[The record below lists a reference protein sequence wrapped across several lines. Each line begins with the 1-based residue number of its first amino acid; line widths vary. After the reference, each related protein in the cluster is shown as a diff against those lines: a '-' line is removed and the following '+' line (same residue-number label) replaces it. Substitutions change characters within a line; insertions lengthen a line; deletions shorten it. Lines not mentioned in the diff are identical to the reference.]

1 MNVEGTRPLAGQ
13 WAVVTG
19 ASKGIGFGIAG
30 ELVAAGASVVLV
42 ARGREAMDAAV
53 AELGGRTAG
62 EQSVIGLTADT
73 GDTASIGDLFAAIR
87 ERVPALNV
95 MVANAGSGF
104 LKPFLELTPEDWDGI
119 MALNLTGTFR
129 CCQEAARMMVEA
141 KGANRSIVVVSSIR
155 GLGVRPGLVPY
166 AVSKAGVN
174 QFVRSTAYELAAE
187 GIRVNAVSPGITVT
201 PLATEENPELLV
213 ERTRSVPM
221 GRAGTPADVAAAV
234 AYLCDPASSFVTG
247 TNLVVDGGESLW

>member
-1 MNVEGTRPLAGQ
+1 VDGNRALAGQ

-42 ARGREAMDAAV
+42 ARGREALDAAT

-62 EQSVIGLTADT
+62 DQSVIGLAADT
-73 GDTASIGDLFAAIR
+73 SDPDSIDALFGAIR
-87 ERVPALNV
+87 ERAPVLNL

-104 LKPFLELTPEDWDGI
+104 LKPFLELTPADWDGI

-129 CCQEAARMMVEA
+129 SCQEAARMMVEA
-141 KGANRSIVVVSSIR
+141 PEGANRSIVVVSSIR
-155 GLGVRPGLVPY
+155 GLGVRPGLVAY

-174 QFVRSTAYELAAE
+174 QFVRSTAYELAAH

-213 ERTRSVPM
+213 ERTKSVPM

-234 AYLCDPASSFVTG
+234 AYLCDPASAFVTG
-247 TNLVVDGGESLW
+247 TNIVVDGGESLW